1 MELMAK
7 VSKGSQMDQ
16 IYLPKNR
23 IGFEIGNYVI
33 IKPLE
38 KEKPLENLYFY
49 DVKNINSLK
58 LEVVRKIISVIEE
71 NLKDYE
77 NIIIVGSFLDE
88 GFNFKDIDIIIIT
101 EQKPKKEIEKII
113 KEKLKIEIQIIFFNK
128 DSFKEALE
136 IDPIWRLMLNR
147 CISKKRLLPLP
158 TRKLKYKYLD
168 AQLIKSKRLIE
179 NFDYLTGREKYK
191 LVRNLIAIYLFIK
204 NKKISEENLENG
216 IKKNLNTNAEDIK
229 NNLIKENSGKIF
241 INSSS
246 GKSQIK
252 EDFVKKYKN
261 FYHNLEEEIIKNA
274 AKQEKT
280 N

>member
-1 MELMAK
+1 M
-7 VSKGSQMDQ
+7 
-16 IYLPKNR
+16 
-23 IGFEIGNYVI
+23 
-33 IKPLE
+33 
-38 KEKPLENLYFY
+38 
-49 DVKNINSLK
+49 
-58 LEVVRKIISVIEE
+58 VRKIISVIEE

-179 NFDYLTGREKYK
+179 NFDYLTGKEKYK

-204 NKKISEENLENG
+204 GGKLSEENLEKG
-216 IKKNLNTNAEDIK
+216 VKKNLNTNAEDIK
-229 NNLIKENSGKIF
+229 NNLIKKNSRKIF

-252 EDFVKKYKN
+252 EDFIKKYKN
-261 FYHNLEEEIIKNA
+261 FYHNLEEKIIKNA

>member
-1 MELMAK
+1 M
-7 VSKGSQMDQ
+7 
-16 IYLPKNR
+16 
-23 IGFEIGNYVI
+23 
-33 IKPLE
+33 
-38 KEKPLENLYFY
+38 
-49 DVKNINSLK
+49 
-58 LEVVRKIISVIEE
+58 
-71 NLKDYE
+71 
-77 NIIIVGSFLDE
+77 
-88 GFNFKDIDIIIIT
+88 
-101 EQKPKKEIEKII
+101 
-113 KEKLKIEIQIIFFNK
+113 
-128 DSFKEALE
+128 
-136 IDPIWRLMLNR
+136 
-147 CISKKRLLPLP
+147 
-158 TRKLKYKYLD
+158 
-168 AQLIKSKRLIE
+168 
-179 NFDYLTGREKYK
+179 
-191 LVRNLIAIYLFIK
+191 RNLIAIYLFIK